1 MSEYINDNFPY
12 LLDKDI
18 DGQRQPIKKV
28 QDIIF
33 SIVLEIDRICRKHNI
48 PYALAF
54 GSALGLYNYQGFIP
68 WDDDADIAID
78 YADLSR
84 LIAAL
89 KEDLSSDFE
98 FTCYEVDERC
108 NILIPAIKV
117 RKKVGY
123 MRDKNYRRLKDRTQS
138 YEGFFVDIVPFM
150 GVPSASKHRSLIF
163 KSQVRMIFYFIS
175 DFIFNHDPL
184 KMKKKIKK
192 EEALAAERYKEA
204 PYVCQTPFIPF
215 QTPGV
220 NLYPRDVIYPFKEY
234 EFNGVKLYSFNN
246 VKEFCR
252 IRYLAKNLKKLVNE
266 EYIDPWPKNK
276 RKTAHIKAYS
286 LTKYP
291 KKS

>member
-98 FTCYEVDERC
+98 FTCYEVDERH
-108 NILIPAIKV
+108 I
-117 RKKVGY
+117 G
-123 MRDKNYRRLKDRTQS
+123 
-138 YEGFFVDIVPFM
+138 
-150 GVPSASKHRSLIF
+150 SARPHIISLYA
-163 KSQVRMIFYFIS
+163 QC
-175 DFIFNHDPL
+175 
-184 KMKKKIKK
+184 
-192 EEALAAERYKEA
+192 A
-204 PYVCQTPFIPF
+204 
-215 QTPGV
+215 
-220 NLYPRDVIYPFKEY
+220 
-234 EFNGVKLYSFNN
+234 
-246 VKEFCR
+246 R
-252 IRYLAKNLKKLVNE
+252 I
-266 EYIDPWPKNK
+266 
-276 RKTAHIKAYS
+276 
-286 LTKYP
+286 
-291 KKS
+291 